1 MSHYRVGEIL
11 LILVFIGCVVFQ
23 LFVPPSIG
31 LADNGDYARMIGRFS
46 LAPGSLDAS
55 EENKYFTSRWV
66 YKQPYQWVSDNY
78 SSELILISGA
88 LLIGWEFSSEAF
100 DIRILGAIHALIWIG
115 CFAAFLPLLARLKG
129 WRALVAALAA
139 LFIFTDVSY
148 VAYCNSFH
156 TDTAAFLFL
165 SWAVVLWLHFML
177 RGRPS
182 VALYA
187 MFCMAALLCVY
198 SKPQHA
204 VLGPFLFTLA
214 VLAALTF
221 QGKLPK
227 IAAAVFGVLILLA
240 ALGSYIKITPT
251 DKLEPQYS
259 TIFNKILKHSA
270 SALDDLRELGLGPEY
285 LRFIGYWPS
294 PGAYDP
300 TRDEAWS
307 TNFLRQT
314 SNGRIVRFYLRHPW
328 RALVIVYGDL
338 NGAARDRRPPNIG
351 NYEKQ
356 YAPAPGAL
364 TKSFGW
370 WSYIRSALFRFAPW
384 LILVW
389 YAVVIGVGIRM
400 AIRRRN
406 NGGWRVPVL
415 CVLLACMGLVEL
427 ATSSLADA
435 GETDRHLFLFHVITD
450 FTILFAV
457 VWAVEQ
463 WKLRAAPASA
473 PVSEP

>member
-1 MSHYRVGEIL
+1 MSRYGVGEML
-11 LILVFIGCVVFQ
+11 LILVFTGCVVFQ

-31 LADNGDYARMIGRFS
+31 LANNGDFARMIGRFS
-46 LAPGSLDAS
+46 LAPGSLDSS

-66 YKQPYQWVSDNY
+66 YKQSYQWVSDNY
-78 SSELILISGA
+78 SSELILISAA
-88 LLIGWEFSSEAF
+88 LLIGWEFSSAVF

-115 CFAAFLPLLARLKG
+115 WFAALLPLFARLER
-129 WRALVAALAA
+129 WRAFVPALAA

-156 TDTAAFLFL
+156 TDTAGFLFL
-165 SWAVVLWLHFML
+165 SWAVVLWLHFLL

-182 VALYA
+182 VKLHL
-187 MFCMAALLCVY
+187 MFCVASILCVG

-214 VLAALTF
+214 VLAAVTF
-221 QGKLPK
+221 QGRPRK

-240 ALGSYIKITPT
+240 AFDSYIKIAPT

-270 SALDDLRELGLGPEY
+270 NPLDDLSELGLGPEY
-285 LRFIGYWPS
+285 LRFVGYWPS

-307 TNFLRQT
+307 ANFLRQT

-338 NGAARDRRPPNIG
+338 HGAARDRRPPNIG

-356 YAPAPGAL
+356 YGLAPGAL
-364 TKSFGW
+364 TTSFGW
-370 WSYIRSALFRFAPW
+370 WSYLRSTLFRFAPW
-384 LILVW
+384 HILVW
-389 YAVVIGVGIRM
+389 YAVMIAMGVRL
-400 AIRRRN
+400 AIRHRN
-406 NGGWRVPVL
+406 STGWRVPLL
-415 CVLLACMGLVEL
+415 CVLVAGMGLVEL

-435 GETDRHLFLFHVITD
+435 GETDRHLFLFHAITD

-457 VWAVEQ
+457 VWAV
-463 WKLRAAPASA
+463 KSGNLRKA
-473 PVSEP
+473 PVSEPRP